1 MTQIATPYP
10 DRPDD
15 RDHLA
20 CPGRAGCPSCPDHG
34 GYSGHGDSL
43 GRAEYPPCPAPA
55 HHPPRPTRR
64 ALLGGAVALGAAG
77 VLPFA
82 AAGQAHAADP
92 VISGC
97 AVWGA
102 RPPSEPVKLLPTG
115 PHKIIVHH
123 TATANS
129 ADYSKAHSFAFARS
143 VQNHHMDANGWIDTG
158 QHFTVSRGAHI
169 LEGRHRS
176 AAALQDGN
184 RQVESSHSTGQNTVA
199 VGIETEGTYT
209 SVEPRT
215 AQYAALVRLCTHI
228 CRQYRLRA
236 YQIYGHRDFNQTSC
250 PGDRLYDL
258 LPKLRADVAAAIG
271 GDPAAP
277 VWPLLRSGDSGER
290 VKTLQHLLVGHGAS
304 LTPDSAFGP
313 LTETAV
319 RDFQKLKKASVDG
332 IAGRQTWNQLII
344 PVGRGDT
351 DDAVKAVQS
360 QLVSRG
366 HSIAVDGRFG
376 HATRAALSSF
386 QRGKGLPP
394 DGAADART
402 WSRLVV

>member
-1 MTQIATPYP
+1 MTQIDPPSPGHAHHAAHP
-10 DRPDD
+10 DRAA
-15 RDHLA
+15 H
-20 CPGRAGCPSCPDHG
+20 PDHA
-34 GYSGHGDSL
+34 DL
-43 GRAEYPPCPAPA
+43 PAQPA
-55 HHPPRPTRR
+55 RR
-64 ALLGGAVALGAAG
+64 ALLGGALALGATA

-82 AAGQAHAADP
+82 AAGQAHAAGP
-92 VISGC
+92 AISGC

-102 RPPSEPVKLLPTG
+102 RPPSKPVKLLPSG

-129 ADYSKAHSFAFARS
+129 TDYSRAHSYAFARS

-176 AAALQDGN
+176 AAALRDGS

-199 VGIETEGTYT
+199 IGIETEGTYS

-215 AQYAALVRLCTHI
+215 AQYTALVQLCTHI
-228 CRQYRLRA
+228 CRQYGLRA

-250 PGDRLYDL
+250 PGDRLYAL
-258 LPKLRADVAAAIG
+258 LPQLRADVAAAIG

-290 VKTLQHLLVGHGAS
+290 AKTLQHLLVHHGAS
-304 LTPDSAFGP
+304 ITPDGAFGP
-313 LTETAV
+313 RTETAV
-319 RDFQKLKKASVDG
+319 RDFQRLKRASVDG
-332 IAGRQTWNQLII
+332 IAGRQTWNQLIM
-344 PVGRGDT
+344 PVGSGDSG
-351 DDAVKAVQS
+351 DVVRAAQS

-366 HSIAVDGRFG
+366 HSIAVDGLFG
-376 HATRAALSSF
+376 PATRAALSSF
-386 QRGKGLPP
+386 QRGKGLPA

-402 WSRLVV
+402 WSRLVA